1 VRKLRREDA
10 RRGGCAAR
18 AAPEGRRVVS
28 WIVPGVLAGGAR
40 PRGDEDWRELRQA
53 GVAAVLCLTEQ
64 PPPAR
69 EGIEVVHLPIRDFS
83 PPTPDDVERAV
94 AAIDRF
100 RAEGCA
106 VLVHCGAGLGRT
118 GTILACY
125 LVSQGREAD
134 EAIAEVRT
142 ARPGSIETH
151 EQEESVR
158 RFARTL
164 RGA

>member
-1 VRKLRREDA
+1 M
-10 RRGGCAAR
+10 G
-18 AAPEGRRVVS
+18 
-28 WIVPGVLAGGAR
+28 
-40 PRGDEDWRELRQA
+40 
-53 GVAAVLCLTEQ
+53 AVLCLTEE

-69 EGIEVVHLPIRDFS
+69 DGVEAVHVPIRDFS
-83 PPTPDDVERAV
+83 PPTPEDIERAV
-94 AAIDRF
+94 GAIERF
-100 RAEGCA
+100 RAEGRP

-125 LVSQGREAD
+125 LVAQGRDAD
-134 EAIAEVRT
+134 EAVAEVRA
-142 ARPGSIETH
+142 ARPGSVETS

>member
-1 VRKLRREDA
+1 
-10 RRGGCAAR
+10 
-18 AAPEGRRVVS
+18 
-28 WIVPGVLAGGAR
+28 
-40 PRGDEDWRELRQA
+40 
-53 GVAAVLCLTEQ
+53 VLCLTEE

-69 EGIEVVHLPIRDFS
+69 EGIEAVHLPIRDFS
-83 PPTPDDVERAV
+83 PPTAEDVERAV

-100 RAEGCA
+100 RREERPL
-106 VLVHCGAGLGRT
+106 LVHCGAGLGRT

-125 LVSQGREAD
+125 LVSLGRSAD

-142 ARPGSIETH
+142 ARPGSVETR

-164 RGA
+164 RSA